1 MHEGLAGRRGP
12 RETSLPF
19 AALQLV
25 MCEKLKSRCMC
36 FLCACAVRRVD
47 CMEVCVA
54 CTSSKTDS
62 STWTTGGLVRYTPVC
77 AASCDSAVWIESNR
91 TWRLY

>member
-1 MHEGLAGRRGP
+1 MRQTFL
-12 RETSLPF
+12 

-25 MCEKLKSRCMC
+25 MCEILKSRCV
-36 FLCACAVRRVD
+36 FLWFCAVRRVD
-47 CMEVCVA
+47 YMEVCVA
-54 CTSSKTDS
+54 CTSSNTDS